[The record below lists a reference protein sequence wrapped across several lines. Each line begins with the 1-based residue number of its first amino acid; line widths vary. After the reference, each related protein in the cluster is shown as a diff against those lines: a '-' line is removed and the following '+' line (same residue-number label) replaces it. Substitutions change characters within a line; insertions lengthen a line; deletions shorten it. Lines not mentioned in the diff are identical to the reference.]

1 MSTDGT
7 KDHDDVLSRELLVK
21 ISRTRMPFGKYSG
34 RYLVDLPE
42 PYVLWFGRQG
52 FPDGELGTM
61 LRIIYEIKI
70 NGLEHLLRT
79 IRNSS

>member
-1 MSTDGT
+1 MGADNTN
-7 KDHDDVLSRELLVK
+7 DHDDILNRELLVK

-42 PYVLWFGRQG
+42 PYVLWLGRQG
-52 FPDGELGTM
+52 FPKGEIGTM